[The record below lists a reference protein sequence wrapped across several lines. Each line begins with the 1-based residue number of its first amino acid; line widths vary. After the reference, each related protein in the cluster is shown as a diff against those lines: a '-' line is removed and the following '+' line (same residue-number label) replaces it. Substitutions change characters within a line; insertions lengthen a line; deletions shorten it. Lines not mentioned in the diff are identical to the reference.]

1 VRQHGLSW
9 GLIKFRLLSRIFWD
23 HFSPVEKHLRAVVD
37 VLGLVVGP
45 HRSPNDTRLAVQVC
59 SYLGVHFNSV
69 VKAARHEVMVV
80 DGEQFDRRFRVD
92 TVAVEIRILHLRREH
107 WTLLRVYRP
116 IDLVLNDVRGQGL
129 LVNWELVMVIRR
141 TIRNVEVGHF
151 EQ

>member
-1 VRQHGLSW
+1 
-9 GLIKFRLLSRIFWD
+9 
-23 HFSPVEKHLRAVVD
+23 
-37 VLGLVVGP
+37 
-45 HRSPNDTRLAVQVC
+45 
-59 SYLGVHFNSV
+59 V